1 MLFQD
6 RVKTP
11 EDAVKAAEV
20 LDNMII
26 QYHRLKRETRENDDL
41 NSTTREMYD
50 KGYAGVINDY
60 EQELEML
67 VETWNLTC

>member
-50 KGYAGVINDY
+50 KGYAGIINDY

>member
-1 MLFQD
+1 MLFED

-11 EDAVKAAEV
+11 EDAAKAAGI

-26 QYHRLKRETRENDDL
+26 QYYRLKRETRENDDL

>member
-1 MLFQD
+1 MFFQD

-11 EDAVKAAEV
+11 EDAAKAAEV

>member
-1 MLFQD
+1 M
-6 RVKTP
+6 KTP
-11 EDAVKAAEV
+11 EDAAKAAAV

-26 QYHRLKRETRENDDL
+26 QYYRLKQETRENDDL

>member
-6 RVKTP
+6 QVKTP
-11 EDAVKAAEV
+11 EDAAKAAEV

>member
-11 EDAVKAAEV
+11 EDAAKAAEV

-60 EQELEML
+60 
-67 VETWNLTC
+67 

>member
-20 LDNMII
+20 LDNMIV
-26 QYHRLKRETRENDDL
+26 QYHRLKQETRENDDL

>member
-20 LDNMII
+20 LDNMIV
-26 QYHRLKRETRENDDL
+26 QYHRLKQETRENDDL

-67 VETWNLTC
+67 VETWNLTH

>member
-11 EDAVKAAEV
+11 EDAVKAAEI

-26 QYHRLKRETRENDDL
+26 QYHRLKQETRENDDL

-67 VETWNLTC
+67 VETWNLIH

>member
-1 MLFQD
+1 MLFED

-11 EDAVKAAEV
+11 EDAAKAAAV

-26 QYHRLKRETRENDDL
+26 QYYRLKQETRENDDL

>member
-26 QYHRLKRETRENDDL
+26 QYHRLKQETRENDDL
-41 NSTTREMYD
+41 NSTTRAMYD
-50 KGYAGVINDY
+50 KGYAGIINDY

>member
-11 EDAVKAAEV
+11 EDAAKAAEV

>member
-1 MLFQD
+1 MLFRD

-11 EDAVKAAEV
+11 EDAAKAAEV

-26 QYHRLKRETRENDDL
+26 QYHRLKRETRESDDL
-41 NSTTREMYD
+41 NSTTREMYER
-50 KGYAGVINDY
+50 GYAGIIEDY

-67 VETWNLTC
+67 VETWNLTH

>member
-26 QYHRLKRETRENDDL
+26 QYHRLKQETRENDDL

>member
-6 RVKTP
+6 RVKAP
-11 EDAVKAAEV
+11 EDAAKAAEV

>member
-26 QYHRLKRETRENDDL
+26 QYHRLKQETRENDDL

-67 VETWNLTC
+67 VETWNLTH

>member
-1 MLFQD
+1 MLFRD

-11 EDAVKAAEV
+11 EDAAKAAEI

-26 QYHRLKRETRENDDL
+26 QYNRLKQETRENDDL

-50 KGYAGVINDY
+50 RGYAGVIEEY

-67 VETWNLTC
+67 VEKWNLIH

>member
-1 MLFQD
+1 MFFQD

-20 LDNMII
+20 LDNMIV
-26 QYHRLKRETRENDDL
+26 QYHRLKQETRENDDL